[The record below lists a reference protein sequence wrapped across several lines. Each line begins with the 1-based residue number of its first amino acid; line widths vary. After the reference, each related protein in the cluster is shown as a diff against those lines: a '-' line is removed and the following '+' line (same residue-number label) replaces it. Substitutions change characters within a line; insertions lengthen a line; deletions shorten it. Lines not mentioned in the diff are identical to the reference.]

1 MCFSGRI
8 GYGSL
13 SQPVTLADGKM
24 TLDLSTV
31 ALTLAAQQLNDDQ
44 KAGDGGNGQGGNYR
58 GFGGRA
64 RQG

>member
-13 SQPVTLADGKM
+13 TQPVTLADGKM
-24 TLDLSTV
+24 TLYLGTV
-31 ALTLAAQQLNDDQ
+31 ALTPAARQLIDDQ
-44 KAGDGGNGQGGNYR
+44 KASDGGNGQGGNYS